1 MGRLIGKIQRSIKTK
16 KFPKLDSKIIKYFF
30 APGILQAI
38 NFKIVDLIIIVC
50 ASKIKIINFPL
61 YMRFGLAMA
70 GMLLY
75 VEIRKKKEFSL

>member
-30 APGILQAI
+30 CAWNPTS